1 MQALTELTAHYA
13 EFFIFCFA
21 LLGLIVGSF
30 LNVVIYRLPIMLE
43 REWQLA
49 IENAEGNEVEPA
61 NESAPF
67 NLSFPSSHCPACMS
81 KIKPWQN
88 IPVVSF
94 LMLKGR
100 CANCNTSISYR
111 YPCVELLTAIIS
123 GIVAWHFMPSIA
135 LVLAALI
142 FSWCLIALTGIDY
155 DTYLLPDSITLP
167 LIWLGLIVNYFGG
180 LTTLESALWGA
191 VFGYLSLWSV
201 FWLFKLAT
209 GKDGMGYGD
218 FKLLS
223 AIGAWLGWQLLPLII
238 LLSSLVGAVVGISL
252 IILKRQ
258 DKNKPIPFGPY
269 LAAASWL
276 ALIWG
281 EQLNASY
288 WQLMALL

>member
-1 MQALTELTAHYA
+1 MQTLTELTSHHA
-13 EFFIFCFA
+13 EFFIFCFT
-21 LLGLIVGSF
+21 LLGLMIGSF
-30 LNVVIYRLPIMLE
+30 LNVVIHRLPIMLE

-49 IENAEGNEVEPA
+49 IQNGSENET
-61 NESAPF
+61 ESDPEAKPF
-67 NLSFPSSHCPACMS
+67 NLSFPGSHCPACIC
-81 KIKPWQN
+81 KIKSWQN

-94 LMLKGR
+94 LLLKGR
-100 CANCNTSISYR
+100 CANCNISISYR
-111 YPCVELLTAIIS
+111 YPCMELLTAIIS

-155 DTYLLPDSITLP
+155 DTYLLPDTITLP

-180 LTTLESALWGA
+180 FTTLESALWGA
-191 VFGYLSLWSV
+191 VLGYLSLWSV
-201 FWLFKLAT
+201 FWLFKLVT

-218 FKLLS
+218 FKLLA

-238 LLSSLVGAVVGISL
+238 LLSSLVGAVIGTVL
-252 IILKRQ
+252 IVLKRQ

-269 LAAASWL
+269 LAAAAWL

-281 EQLNASY
+281 EQLNAGY
-288 WQLMALL
+288 WHLTALL